1 MLFFCQEKDFL
12 HIGFKK
18 GLYSYP
24 FFDELLK
31 FIKRMWEH
39 PINNNLKYE
48 MIYARP
54 TNERNMFCYVFFQKK
69 KS

>member
-1 MLFFCQEKDFL
+1 MFFSRKRLL

-18 GLYSYP
+18 ALCP
-24 FFDELLK
+24 LLT

-48 MIYARP
+48 MIYLRP
-54 TNERNMFCYVFFQKK
+54 INERNMFYYIFFQKK
-69 KS
+69 NID

>member
-1 MLFFCQEKDFL
+1 MFFSRKRLL

-18 GLYSYP
+18 ALCSYP
-24 FFDELLK
+24 FFDELLT

-48 MIYARP
+48 MIYLRP
-54 TNERNMFCYVFFQKK
+54 INERNMFYYIFFQKK
-69 KS
+69 NID